1 MTNSA
6 RMFLRPH
13 QRSKDGKD
21 HTYWS
26 LVETVRTANGP
37 RQRTLCYLGELNGSA
52 QARWLKSVEV
62 FNEQGEAQQLKLFPS
77 HVEVPDDDPQVARVL
92 VNRVRLER
100 TRQFGACFLGWE
112 LWKHLELDR
121 FFEQAV
127 DDDPADVAWS
137 RVAAVLTINR
147 LCAPGSELAVEERWY
162 PATALDDLL
171 EIEEGKINDTRLYRC
186 LDRILPHKTKL
197 EQHLKQRYGELFGAE
212 FDVLLYDLTS
222 TYVEGAAEKNPMMIR
237 GYSRDHRPDC
247 EQMVIALIVN
257 SEGFPFSYETFDG
270 NRADVSTMETIL
282 RMVERKYGKA
292 RRIWVF
298 DRGIVSEE
306 NLTAI
311 GKRGGQYLV
320 GTPRRQMKRF
330 EADLLKEDWT
340 QVRPDVEVKRVAIPQ
355 GNETYILCRTTG
367 RKEKERAIRKRFSTR
382 MEEALKRLQ
391 TTIAEGRLKDRNK
404 MERRL
409 GKIQARHSQ
418 VNDLFEVTLRDT
430 PAGVRLVWEM
440 KAERKVWRDLRE
452 GAYLLRTNLQADS
465 AEEMWSKYM
474 QLTEAEASFRALKSE
489 LSIRPLFHQ
498 KEPRVKAHVL
508 VAFLGYALWV
518 TLKHL
523 LKRRPA
529 IIPWPSDSGVDN
541 TPPISPKKA
550 LALLSTVQSADIVL
564 PTTDGREI
572 RLRRITEPTAEQKSL
587 LHQLGLSPPERLK
600 SLSKCS
606 ADSAIA

>member
-1 MTNSA
+1 MTHSA
-6 RMFLRPH
+6 KMFLRPH
-13 QRSKDGKD
+13 QRNKDGKD

-26 LVETVRTANGP
+26 LVETVRTVDGP

-62 FNEQGEAQQLKLFPS
+62 FNEQGEAEQLKLFPS
-77 HVEVPDDDPQVARVL
+77 HLEVPHDDPQVARVL

-112 LWKHLELDR
+112 LWRRLGLDG
-121 FFEQAV
+121 FYEQAMDGEAAEV
-127 DDDPADVAWS
+127 PWS
-137 RVAAVLTINR
+137 RVAAVLAINR
-147 LCAPGSELAVEERWY
+147 LCAPGSELAIEERWY
-162 PATALDDLL
+162 PSTALDDLL

-222 TYVEGAAEKNPMMIR
+222 TYVEGAAEKNAMMGR

-247 EQMVIALIVN
+247 EEMVSALIVN
-257 SEGFPFSYETFDG
+257 REGFPFSYETFDG
-270 NRADVSTMETIL
+270 NRADVSTMESIL

-292 RRIWVF
+292 RRIWVM

-306 NLTAI
+306 NLAAI
-311 GKRGGQYLV
+311 RKRGGQYLV

-330 EADLLKEDWT
+330 EAELLQDDWT
-340 QVRPDVEVKRVAIPQ
+340 QVRADVEVKQVAIPT
-355 GNETYILCRTTG
+355 GEETYILCRTAA
-367 RKEKERAIRKRFSTR
+367 RKEKEKAIRKRFSTR
-382 MEEALKRLQ
+382 MEAALEALEKN
-391 TTIAEGRLKDRNK
+391 IARGRLKDRYK

-409 GKIQARHSQ
+409 GRIQARHPQ
-418 VNDLFEVTLRDT
+418 VNDLFEVALRDT

-440 KAERKVWRDLRE
+440 KEDRKAWRDLRE
-452 GAYLLRTNLQADS
+452 GAYMLRTNLQADS
-465 AEEMWSKYM
+465 TEQMWSMYM

-489 LSIRPLFHQ
+489 LSIRPLFHH

-523 LKRRPA
+523 LQRRSA
-529 IIPWPSDSGVDN
+529 IVPQSSASEADN
-541 TPPISPKKA
+541 AQPFSPMKA
-550 LALLSTVQSADIVL
+550 LALLSTLQSADIVL

-587 LHQLGLSPPERLK
+587 LHQLGLSLPERLK

-606 ADSAIA
+606 ADSATA

>member
-1 MTNSA
+1 
-6 RMFLRPH
+6 MFLRPH

-26 LVETVRTANGP
+26 LVETVRTGNGP
-37 RQRTLCYLGELNGSA
+37 RQRTLCYLGELNSSA
-52 QARWLKSVEV
+52 QDRWLKTVEV
-62 FNEQGEAQQLKLFPS
+62 FNQQGEAEQLKLFPA
-77 HVEVPDDDPQVARVL
+77 HVEPPADDPQVARVL
-92 VNRVRLER
+92 VNQVRLER
-100 TRQFGACFLGWE
+100 TRQFGSCYLGLE
-112 LWKHLELDR
+112 LWRRLELDR

-127 DDDPADVAWS
+127 DGDPADVPWS
-137 RVAAVLTINR
+137 RVAALLAINR
-147 LCAPGSELAVEERWY
+147 LCAPGSELAIEQRWY
-162 PATALDDLL
+162 PSTALDDLL
-171 EIEEGKINDTRLYRC
+171 GIEEGKINDTRLYRC
-186 LDRILPHKTKL
+186 LDRILPHKTAL
-197 EQHLKQRYGELFGAE
+197 ERHLKDRYGALFGAE

-222 TYVEGAAEKNPMMIR
+222 TYVEGAAEKNPMMRR

-306 NLTAI
+306 NLAALR
-311 GKRGGQYLV
+311 KRGGQYLV
-320 GTPRRQMKRF
+320 GTPRSQMKQF
-330 EADLLKEDWT
+330 EAELLQDDWT
-340 QVRPDVEVKRVAIPQ
+340 QVRPEVKVKKVAIPQ
-355 GNETYILCRTTG
+355 GEETYILCRTEG
-367 RKEKERAIRKRFSTR
+367 RQEKERAIRNRFSSS
-382 MEEALKRLQ
+382 MEKALQSLQ
-391 TTIAEGRLKDRNK
+391 KTIALGRLKDRNK

-409 GKIQARHSQ
+409 GKIQARHPS
-418 VNDLFEVTLRDT
+418 VNDLYDVSVRDT
-430 PAGVRLVWEM
+430 AEGVRLFWQM
-440 KAERKVWRDLRE
+440 KEDRNNWRESRE
-452 GAYLLRTNLQADS
+452 GAYLLRTNLQADT
-465 AEEMWSKYM
+465 AEELWAKYM

-498 KEPRVKAHVL
+498 LEPRVKAHVM

-523 LKRRPA
+523 LQRRAP
-529 IIPWPSDSGVDN
+529 IVPKPSASGVEN
-541 TPPISPKKA
+541 AQPFSPMKA
-550 LALLSTVQSADIVL
+550 LALLSTLQSADIVL

-572 RLRRITEPTAEQKSL
+572 RLRRVTEPTLEQKSL
-587 LHQLGLSPPERLK
+587 LHQLGLSMPERLN
-600 SLSKCS
+600 SNPKCS

>member
-1 MTNSA
+1 
-6 RMFLRPH
+6 MFLRPNH
-13 QRSKDGKD
+13 RSKDGKA

-26 LVETVRTANGP
+26 LVESVRTPDGP
-37 RQRTLCYLGELNGSA
+37 RQRTLCHLGELNGSDH
-52 QARWLKSVEV
+52 ARWVKTVEV

-77 HVEVPDDDPQVARVL
+77 HVEPPADDPQVARVL
-92 VNRVRLER
+92 VNQVRMER
-100 TRQFGACFLGWE
+100 TRQFGACYLGLE
-112 LWKHLELDR
+112 LWRRLELDR

-127 DDDPADVAWS
+127 DGDPADVPWS
-137 RVAAVLTINR
+137 RVATLLAINR
-147 LCAPGSELAVEERWY
+147 LCAPGSELAIEQRWY
-162 PATALDDLL
+162 PSTALDDLL
-171 EIEEGKINDTRLYRC
+171 GIEEGKINDTRLYRC
-186 LDRILPHKTKL
+186 LDRILPHKTAL
-197 EQHLKQRYGELFGAE
+197 ERHLKDRYGALFGAE

-222 TYVEGAAEKNPMMIR
+222 TYVEGAAEKNPMMRR

-306 NLTAI
+306 NLAAI
-311 GKRGGQYLV
+311 RQRGGQYLV
-320 GTPRRQMKRF
+320 GTPRSQMKQF
-330 EADLLKEDWT
+330 EAELLQDDWT
-340 QVRPDVEVKRVAIPQ
+340 QVRPEVKVKKVAIPQ
-355 GNETYILCRTTG
+355 GEETYILCRTEG
-367 RKEKERAIRKRFSTR
+367 RQEKEKAIRNRFSSS
-382 MEEALKRLQ
+382 MEKALQGLQ
-391 TTIAEGRLKDRNK
+391 KTIARGRLKDRNK

-409 GKIQARHSQ
+409 GKIQARHPS
-418 VNDLFEVTLRDT
+418 VNDLYDVSLRDT
-430 PAGVRLVWEM
+430 AEGVRLFWQM
-440 KAERKVWRDLRE
+440 KDERKNWRESRE
-452 GAYLLRTNLQADS
+452 GAYLLRSNLQAET
-465 AEEMWSKYM
+465 AEELWSKYM

-498 KEPRVKAHVL
+498 LEPRVKAHVM

-523 LKRRPA
+523 LKRRAA
-529 IIPWPSDSGVDN
+529 IVPKPSASGVEN
-541 TPPISPKKA
+541 AQPFSPMKA
-550 LALLSTVQSADIVL
+550 LSLLSTLQSADIVL

-587 LHQLGLSPPERLK
+587 LQQLQLTLPDRLECNRE
-600 SLSKCS
+600 CS
-606 ADSAIA
+606 VDSATV

>member
-1 MTNSA
+1 MTHSA
-6 RMFLRPH
+6 KMFLRPH
-13 QRSKDGKD
+13 QRNKDGKD

-26 LVETVRTANGP
+26 LVETVRTVDGP
-37 RQRTLCYLGELNGSA
+37 RQRTLCYLGELNGWA

-77 HVEVPDDDPQVARVL
+77 HLEVPNDDPQVARVL

-100 TRQFGACFLGWE
+100 TRQFGACVLGWE
-112 LWKHLELDR
+112 LWRRLGLDG
-121 FFEQAV
+121 FYEQAMDGEAAEV
-127 DDDPADVAWS
+127 PWS
-137 RVAAVLTINR
+137 RVAAVLAINR
-147 LCAPGSELAVEERWY
+147 LCAPGSELAIEERWS
-162 PATALDDLL
+162 PSTALDDLL

-212 FDVLLYDLTS
+212 FEVLLYDLTS
-222 TYVEGAAEKNPMMIR
+222 TYVEGAAEKNAMMGR

-257 SEGFPFSYETFDG
+257 REGFPFSYETFDG
-270 NRADVSTMETIL
+270 NRADVSTMESIL

-292 RRIWVF
+292 RRIWVM

-306 NLTAI
+306 NLAAI
-311 GKRGGQYLV
+311 RKRGGQYLV

-330 EADLLKEDWT
+330 EAELLQDDWT
-340 QVRPDVEVKRVAIPQ
+340 QVRADVEVKQVAIPT
-355 GNETYILCRTTG
+355 GEETYILCRTAA
-367 RKEKERAIRKRFSTR
+367 RKEKEKAIRKRFSTR
-382 MEEALKRLQ
+382 METALQALEKN
-391 TTIAEGRLKDRNK
+391 IARGRLKDRYK

-409 GKIQARHSQ
+409 GRIQARHPQ
-418 VNDLFEVTLRDT
+418 VNDLFEVALRDT

-440 KAERKVWRDLRE
+440 KEDRKAWRDLRE
-452 GAYLLRTNLQADS
+452 GAYRLRTNLQADS
-465 AEEMWSKYM
+465 TEQMWSMYM
-474 QLTEAEASFRALKSE
+474 QLTEAEASLRALKSE

-523 LKRRPA
+523 LQRRSA
-529 IIPWPSDSGVDN
+529 IVPPSSASEADN
-541 TPPISPKKA
+541 AQPFSPMKA
-550 LALLSTVQSADIVL
+550 LALLSTLQSADIVL

-606 ADSAIA
+606 ADFATA

>member
-1 MTNSA
+1 
-6 RMFLRPH
+6 MFLRSH
-13 QRSKDGKD
+13 SRNKDGKD

-26 LVETVRTANGP
+26 LVETVRTPDGP
-37 RQRTLCYLGELNGSA
+37 RQRTLCHLGELNGA
-52 QARWLKSVEV
+52 DHVRWLKTVEV
-62 FNEQGEAQQLKLFPS
+62 FNAQGEAQQLKLFPS
-77 HVEVPDDDPQVARVL
+77 HVAPPADDPQVARVL
-92 VNRVRLER
+92 VSKVRLER
-100 TRQFGACFLGWE
+100 TRQFGACYLGLD
-112 LWKHLELDR
+112 LWKRLELDR

-127 DDDPADVAWS
+127 DDDSADVPWS
-137 RVAAVLTINR
+137 RVAALLAINR
-147 LCAPGSELAVEERWY
+147 LCAPGSELAIEERWY
-162 PATALDDLL
+162 PSTALDDLL
-171 EIEEGKINDTRLYRC
+171 GIEEGKINDTRLYRC

-197 EQHLKQRYGELFGAE
+197 ERHLKQRYGELFGAE

-222 TYVEGAAEKNPMMIR
+222 SYVEGAAEKNPMMRR

-270 NRADVSTMETIL
+270 TRADVSTMETIL

-292 RRIWVF
+292 RRIWVM

-306 NLTAI
+306 NLAAI
-311 GKRGGQYLV
+311 RKRGGQYLV

-330 EADLLKEDWT
+330 ESELLKDDWT
-340 QVRPDVEVKRVAIPQ
+340 RVRPDVEVKQIAIPQ
-355 GNETYILCRTTG
+355 GEETYILCRTAG
-367 RKEKERAIRKRFSTR
+367 RKEKEKAIRKRFSLG
-382 MEEALKRLQ
+382 MEKALQALEKS
-391 TTIAEGRLKDRNK
+391 IASGRLKDRYK

-409 GKIQARHSQ
+409 GRIQARHPQ

-430 PAGVRLVWEM
+430 PTGVRLLWEM
-440 KAERKVWRDLRE
+440 KKDKVAWRDLRE
-452 GAYLLRTNLQADS
+452 GAYMLRTNLQADS
-465 AEEMWSKYM
+465 AEQMWSMYM

-508 VAFLGYALWV
+508 GAFLGYALWV

-523 LKRRPA
+523 LQRRPA
-529 IIPWPSDSGVDN
+529 IVPQPSADGVDN
-541 TPPISPKKA
+541 TQPFSPMKA
-550 LALLSTVQSADIVL
+550 LALLSTLQSADIVL

-572 RLRRITEPTAEQKSL
+572 RLRRITEPTTEQKSL
-587 LHQLGLSPPERLK
+587 LHQLGLTLPERLK

-606 ADSAIA
+606 ADFATA